1 MSPKLKYLIMFMLA
15 GLSPASFADAEEDRD
30 ALRIEVENLLQY
42 GRLSIGDVD
51 IASGE
56 LLAEFYERRDYAPAW
71 TDKEQIAELISAIK
85 ATAGDGDGSPGMR
98 YCRRL
103 PTTSAT
109 CCKRV
114 GTRARML
121 PRLRRSEVGSPGSTC
136 HIAVEIE

>member
-1 MSPKLKYLIMFMLA
+1 MSPKLKCLIMFMLA

-85 ATAGDGDGSPGMR
+85 ATAGDGLDPSDYHLDDVLFGDEHVLGLQVPVDHAHLVDWG
-98 YCRRL
+98 Y
-103 PTTSAT
+103 
-109 CCKRV
+109 V
-114 GTRARML
+114 
-121 PRLRRSEVGSPGSTC
+121 LRSSDPKM
-136 HIAVEIE
+136 